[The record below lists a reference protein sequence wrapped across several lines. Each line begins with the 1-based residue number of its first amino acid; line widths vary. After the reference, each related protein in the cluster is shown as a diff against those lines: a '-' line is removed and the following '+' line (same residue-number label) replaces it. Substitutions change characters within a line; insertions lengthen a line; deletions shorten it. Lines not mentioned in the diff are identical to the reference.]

1 MVHTSTR
8 YKCAVSAPS
17 VCAEDGS
24 STGMTLTVR
33 AAGPRHAEQVPCMV
47 FTPRCCACMQE
58 KKHEDDFDEGG
69 GSPSPMP
76 SEAAAA
82 AAGVES
88 PDLGSGSSGI
98 TVSAC

>member
-1 MVHTSTR
+1 MMITV
-8 YKCAVSAPS
+8 
-17 VCAEDGS
+17 
-24 STGMTLTVR
+24 TVR
-33 AAGPRHAEQVPCMV
+33 AAGPRHAEQVHGIPILHPC
-47 FTPRCCACMQE
+47 TQE

-82 AAGVES
+82 GAELPVLGAG
-88 PDLGSGSSGI
+88 SGI